1 MSLHAPLRRGRLGS
15 TAALAALL
23 LVGLQPAPASA
34 APSKAAFNDQKVIEL
49 KKTAGTRKS
58 ASGLAYHHTEADR
71 VSATN
76 VAVAY
81 ASCDGCRAVSLS
93 FQIVLAD
100 RRPEKVDVRNV
111 AVAMNEKCRRCE
123 TLALAYQ
130 VVVTSDRQ
138 TRLSGQGRVGIA
150 WVRHRLDILARSG
163 KPLPQIRE
171 DARELMDVVAVI
183 VKRELHAKPVVRS
196 KERWDRD

>member
-1 MSLHAPLRRGRLGS
+1 MSRHAPFRRGRLGS
-15 TAALAALL
+15 AAALAALL
-23 LVGLQPAPASA
+23 LVGLQPAPAAA
-34 APSKAAFNDQKVIEL
+34 APSKASFNDQKVIEL
-49 KKTAGTRKS
+49 KKAGTRKS
-58 ASGLAYHHTEADR
+58 ASGLGYHHTEADR

-138 TRLSGQGRVGIA
+138 TRMSEQGRVGIA
-150 WVRHRLDILARSG
+150 WVRHRLDLLARSG

-171 DARELMDVVAVI
+171 DARKLMDVVAVI
-183 VKRELHAKPVVRS
+183 VKREIHAKPVVRA

>member
-1 MSLHAPLRRGRLGS
+1 MSLHAMLRRGRLGT
-15 TAALAALL
+15 TAALAVV
-23 LVGLQPAPASA
+23 LVIGLQPAPASA
-34 APSKAAFNDQKVIEL
+34 APSKASFKDQKVIEL
-49 KKTAGTRKS
+49 TKKAGTRTS

-93 FQIVLAD
+93 FQVVLAD
-100 RRPEKVDVRNV
+100 QGPEKVDARNV
-111 AVAMNEKCRRCE
+111 AVAVNEKCRRCE

-130 VVVTSDRQ
+130 VVVTSDRR

-150 WVRHRLDILARSG
+150 WVRHRLDGLARSG
-163 KPLPQIRE
+163 KPLPEIRE

-183 VKRELHAKPVVRS
+183 VKREVHSKPVVRS

>member
-1 MSLHAPLRRGRLGS
+1 MRLQSLPRRGRLGS
-15 TAALAALL
+15 TAALTALL
-23 LVGLQPAPASA
+23 VVGLQPAPASA
-34 APSKAAFNDQKVIEL
+34 AAPSKASFKDQAVIEL
-49 KKTAGTRKS
+49 RKPRTTKS
-58 ASGLAYHHTEADR
+58 ASGLGFHHTEADR

-76 VAVAY
+76 VAVAH

-93 FQIVLAD
+93 FQVVLAD
-100 RRPEKVDVRNV
+100 RGPEKVDVRNV

-138 TRLSGQGRVGIA
+138 TRLSEPGRLGLD
-150 WVRHRLDILARSG
+150 WVRHRLDGLARSG
-163 KPLPQIRE
+163 EPLPQIRE

-183 VKRELHAKPVVRS
+183 VKREIHVKPVVRS